1 MVRSLPSIRRRLAA
15 WYTVALAVMLVLY
28 ASASFLLVRHAL
40 VSQVDELLEDDLSAA
55 RSAVRLSGD
64 GQVSWRPESYTATDS
79 SDDRGED
86 VWLPSGA
93 MVHRSS
99 ATASLRVE
107 SRVNAGVA
115 DLVDGKGLHW
125 RTRTGTVQVGAAA
138 AVVRVARST
147 DDLRDELFELGIVL
161 VGGVPV
167 MLLLAGVAGSVLAG
181 RLLQPIDQLA
191 RDAERITADRL
202 HERLRAQNPDD
213 EIGRL
218 TAVINGAFERI
229 GFAFEQL
236 RRFTADASH
245 ELRTP
250 LTVVRGIGEATLG
263 HQRTV
268 PEYQDAIGSMLEEV
282 DRMTH
287 LVNALLRLT
296 NADAGAVKVRESHID
311 LLELARNVAASLNIL
326 AEEKQQRFAV
336 NGDNVHVRADP
347 VLIREA
353 VINVVHNAVKYS
365 PVGSVTQIDVSR
377 EGSRGHITVRDQG
390 PGVGPQDRQRIFD
403 RFFRVDEARSRESG
417 GSGLGL
423 AIAKWAIEANDG
435 TIMVDDAPGGGASF
449 RITLPLSPAHASA
462 VN

>member
-1 MVRSLPSIRRRLAA
+1 VWLAA
-15 WYTVALAVMLVLY
+15 GQI
-28 ASASFLLVRHAL
+28 VR
-40 VSQVDELLEDDLSAA
+40 
-55 RSAVRLSGD
+55 
-64 GQVSWRPESYTATDS
+64 
-79 SDDRGED
+79 
-86 VWLPSGA
+86 
-93 MVHRSS
+93 RSS
-99 ATASLRVE
+99 ATASLPVN
-107 SRVNAGVA
+107 SRVSAGVA
-115 DLVDGKGLHW
+115 DLVDAKGLHW
-125 RTRTGTVQVGAAA
+125 RTRTGTVKAGALT

-161 VGGVPV
+161 VGGAPV
-167 MLLLAGVAGSVLAG
+167 MLLLAGVAGLALAG

-202 HERLRAQNPDD
+202 HERLRARNPDD

-229 GFAFEQL
+229 GLAFEQL

-296 NADAGAVKVRESHID
+296 NADAGAVTVRESGID
-311 LLELARNVAASLNIL
+311 LLTLAGDVASSLNIL
-326 AEEKQQRFAV
+326 VEEKQQRFIV
-336 NGDNVHVRADP
+336 DGERVQVRADP

-353 VINVVHNAVKYS
+353 VMNVVHNAVKYS
-365 PVGSVTQIDVSR
+365 PPGSVTQIDVSR
-377 EGSRGHITVRDQG
+377 EGSHGVITVRDQG
-390 PGVGPQDRQRIFD
+390 PGIAPQDRPRVFD
-403 RFFRVDEARSRESG
+403 RFFRVDEARSRQSG

-423 AIAKWAIEANDG
+423 AIAKWAVEANDG
-435 TIMVDDAPGGGASF
+435 AITVDGAPGGGASF
-449 RITLPLSPAHASA
+449 RITLPLNPARPSE
-462 VN
+462 VNEVYSQD